1 MTTPSSPI
9 DSIAK
14 AMEGVTHAPGP
25 WVSEDAAV
33 YCDDVTGQR
42 VADCK
47 GEYLFWSKEKIRAN
61 ADYIAAC
68 SPDRMREVLDL
79 ARQAEAM
86 KRVIKEMQ
94 ERYENW
100 MPVGAPPSQYANP
113 NALIHFQCFSE
124 AEEDCENPEYFVTAT
139 WSERPDDA
147 VRWCAINS
155 PAFISRAL
163 IGGGNAED

>member
-1 MTTPSSPI
+1 MTSPSSSV
-9 DSIAK
+9 DSIAMAPTGLHETVITHLGASFDAGQHPAWVRVEK
-14 AMEGVTHAPGP
+14 DGNGVHGGFYTC
-25 WVSEDAAV
+25 AAATEISPA
-33 YCDDVTGQR
+33 Y
-42 VADCK
+42 
-47 GEYLFWSKEKIRAN
+47 IRA
-61 ADYIAAC
+61 DIAA
-68 SPDRMREVLDL
+68 DL

-100 MPVGAPPSQYANP
+100 IPVGAPPSQYANP

-124 AEEDCENPEYFVTAT
+124 AEEDHENPEYFVTAT
-139 WSERPDDA
+139 WSERPGDA

-155 PAFISRAL
+155 PIFISRAL